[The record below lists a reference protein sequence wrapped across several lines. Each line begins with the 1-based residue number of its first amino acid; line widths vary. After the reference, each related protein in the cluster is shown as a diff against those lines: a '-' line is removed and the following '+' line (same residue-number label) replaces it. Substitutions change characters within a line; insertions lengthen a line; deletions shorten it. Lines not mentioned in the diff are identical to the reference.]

1 VTAVHAITFDNLGEV
16 TELARGEH
24 PEGEPLGR
32 HHSVTRALPRIL
44 AALEETGLRA
54 TFFVEGLNTE
64 LYPETL
70 ATIAA
75 AGHELAFHGW
85 CHEQWA
91 ALGPQ
96 AERELFD
103 RGASAFGALG
113 LPPAGFRPPG
123 GELTAASARLLRE
136 HGFTY
141 CSPAGDVPEA
151 RDGLAILPFAWPL
164 VDAYHY
170 LPRFASLRGADAPH
184 PPAAHARELT
194 AALERPWSAAVFHA
208 FLSEPGERFAV
219 LRAHLAEV
227 RERIDRGALV
237 SGPCRELAA
246 HVSSSPCRR

>member
-1 VTAVHAITFDNLGEV
+1 LTAVHTVTFDNLGEV
-16 TELARGEH
+16 TELARGEF
-24 PEGEPLGR
+24 PAGEALGR
-32 HHSVTRALPRIL
+32 HFSVTRALPRIL
-44 AALEETGLRA
+44 TALEETGLHA
-54 TFFVEGLNTE
+54 TFFVEGRNTE

-70 ATIAA
+70 AELAA
-75 AGHELAFHGW
+75 AGHEVAYHGW
-85 CHEQWA
+85 CHEPWA
-91 ALGPQ
+91 GLDP
-96 AERELFD
+96 AEEAELLA
-103 RGASAFGALG
+103 RGVQGLDALG
-113 LPPAGFRPPG
+113 LRPLGFRPPG
-123 GELTAASARLLRE
+123 GELNPASTALLRE
-136 HGFTY
+136 HGFAY
-141 CSPAGDVPEA
+141 SSPAGDEVGEA
-151 RDGLAILPFAWPL
+151 DGVTILPFTWPL